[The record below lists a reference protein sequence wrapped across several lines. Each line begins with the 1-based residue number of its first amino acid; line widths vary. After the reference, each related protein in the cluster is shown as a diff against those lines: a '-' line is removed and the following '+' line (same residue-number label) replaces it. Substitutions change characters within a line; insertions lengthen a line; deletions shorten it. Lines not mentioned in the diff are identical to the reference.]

1 MVDKNN
7 GNINPETPQMDSPEE
22 NLVAEEVVEKI
33 EDTKETE
40 ATPAVEETKTK
51 TEDKT
56 EEQTE
61 EPTEE
66 KAEPMTEEDKS
77 EEPVISEDE
86 KKSPAKQKTAEK
98 IDEIPSGEEQIVNI
112 KDLKHESEY
121 SEEEFKFLSDMYDKT
136 LNEIKQG
143 DIVKGKVLDVTD
155 NEVIVDIGFK
165 SEGIVPIEE
174 FETSDKVN
182 IGDEVEVYL
191 ESLEDMNGQLI
202 LSRRR
207 ADFIRVWENV
217 VEKHEKDETI
227 TGMIVRRIKGGMVVS
242 LNGVDA
248 FLPGSQIDVKPIRDF
263 DSYLGKEKE
272 FKIVKVNHARRNIV
286 VSSRVLIEKEMES
299 QRSEIIDTIEKGQ
312 VRNGTV
318 KNITDFGVFIDLGGI
333 DGLLHITDLSWG
345 RVNHPSEVVKLDE
358 EIEVVILDY
367 NENKDRISLGR
378 KQLLP
383 HPWENIGTKY
393 PVDQV
398 VEGKVVSLTD
408 YGAFIELETG
418 IEGLIHISEMSWS
431 QHIKHPSQLLH
442 VGQEVSAKVLSI
454 ESEEKKISLGLKQL
468 EPDPWENIDEKYPL
482 NSKHNGVVRNLTQ
495 FGAFVELEEGIDGLV
510 HISDLSWTKKI
521 RHPSEVVKKGDE
533 IEVIVLGINRD
544 ERRIALGHKQI
555 DENPWDVFEDTYK
568 VDTETEGKVAR
579 IIDKGVIVT
588 LPMGVDGFIPMTHLG
603 HPKLKKATE
612 YYNIGDDIPAKVI
625 EFDKENKK
633 IVLSVTNY
641 FKGKEDKELATYL
654 SGHGVEKT
662 TLQDIVKD
670 LPEDLSTEEKPAAEK
685 KTSAKK
691 KEETDKEVAAPE
703 PEAESAEEVKTETDD
718 TKKADKSEVEKAEQK
733 SEDKKDV
740 APEPAI
746 VEEKAEEPAPVEDK
760 AKAKDDVSEEEVKA
774 ADKKEKPVK
783 EKKPKA
789 KKETKPATEKKTKTT
804 AKKTT
809 TKKKEAA
816 ADTKKEKSE

>member
-1 MVDKNN
+1 MFKEVYLLMVEKNN
-7 GNINPETPQMDSPEE
+7 GNVNPETPQQETSEE
-22 NLVAEEVVEKI
+22 ILI
-33 EDTKETE
+33 TE
-40 ATPAVEETKTK
+40 
-51 TEDKT
+51 
-56 EEQTE
+56 QL
-61 EPTEE
+61 EE
-66 KAEPMTEEDKS
+66 KAEENNAMADTEAIGEKS
-77 EEPVISEDE
+77 EEIEETKDEKTEQKPESDTEEVKTEESATSEKE
-86 KKSPAKQKTAEK
+86 KKSAAEK
-98 IDEIPSGEEQIVNI
+98 KKEETPAETEVEEEIINI
-112 KDLKHESEY
+112 KELKNEREY
-121 SEEEFKFLSDMYDKT
+121 SDDEYKFLTQMYDKT

-165 SEGIVPIEE
+165 SEGIVPLEE
-174 FETSDKVN
+174 FDRRSDVN

-217 VEKHEKDETI
+217 VEKFEKDETI
-227 TGMIVRRIKGGMVVS
+227 TGTIIRRIKGGMVVS

-263 DSYLGKEKE
+263 DSYLGKDKE

-312 VRNGTV
+312 VRAGTV

-383 HPWENIGTKY
+383 HPWEKIDDKY
-393 PVDQV
+393 PVGNV

-431 QHIKHPSQLLH
+431 QHIKHPSQILH
-442 VGQEVSAKVLSI
+442 VGEEVNAKVLSI
-454 ESEEKKISLGLKQL
+454 ESEAKKISLGLKQL
-468 EPDPWENIDEKYPL
+468 EPDPWEKIDEKYPL
-482 NSKHNGVVRNLTQ
+482 NSKHTGIVRNLTQ

-521 RHPSEVVKKGDE
+521 RHPSEVVKKSDE
-533 IEVIVLGINRD
+533 IEVVVLGINRD

-555 DENPWDVFEDTYK
+555 DENPWDAFEDKYK
-568 VDTETEGKVAR
+568 VDTETKGNVAR

-588 LPMGVDGFIPMTHLG
+588 LPMGVDGFVPITHLG

-612 YYNIGDDIPAKVI
+612 YYNIGDEIPAKVI

-641 FKGKEDKELATYL
+641 FKDKEEKDLAGYL
-654 SGHGVEKT
+654 AGQGVEKT
-662 TLQDIVKD
+662 TLQDLVKD
-670 LPEDLSTEEKPAAEK
+670 VPENLAKEKPAAKE

-691 KEETDKEVAAPE
+691 SEEKKE
-703 PEAESAEEVKTETDD
+703 
-718 TKKADKSEVEKAEQK
+718 KSK
-733 SEDKKDV
+733 
-740 APEPAI
+740 
-746 VEEKAEEPAPVEDK
+746 KAEEPE
-760 AKAKDDVSEEEVKA
+760 AKATEKTEEVKA
-774 ADKKEKPVK
+774 ESKPAESATPEKKEAKADVPEEKVEKAVAEEKP
-783 EKKPKA
+783 EK
-789 KKETKPATEKKTKTT
+789 EKKTKVKKETEPET
-804 AKKTT
+804 EKKAKPKTKKTP
-809 TKKKEAA
+809 TKKKDDPSAA
-816 ADTKKEKSE
+816 EEKKDE

>member
-1 MVDKNN
+1 MVEKNN
-7 GNINPETPQMDSPEE
+7 GNVNPETPQQETSEE
-22 NLVAEEVVEKI
+22 ILV
-33 EDTKETE
+33 TE
-40 ATPAVEETKTK
+40 QV
-51 TEDKT
+51 
-56 EEQTE
+56 
-61 EPTEE
+61 EE
-66 KAEPMTEEDKS
+66 KAEEAKATEDTESVEEKS
-77 EEPVISEDE
+77 EEKTDEKTEQNPESDTEEVKTEESAKSE
-86 KKSPAKQKTAEK
+86 KKSDTDKKKEEMPADTEV
-98 IDEIPSGEEQIVNI
+98 EEEFVNI
-112 KDLKHESEY
+112 KELKDEKEY
-121 SEEEFKFLSDMYDKT
+121 SDDEYKFLTQMYDKT

-155 NEVIVDIGFK
+155 NEVLVDIGFK
-165 SEGIVPIEE
+165 SEGIVPLEE
-174 FETSDKVN
+174 FDSRKDIS

-217 VEKHEKDETI
+217 VEKFEKDETI
-227 TGMIVRRIKGGMVVS
+227 TGTIIRRIKGGMVVS

-263 DSYLGKEKE
+263 DSFLGKDKE

-312 VRNGTV
+312 VRPGTV

-358 EIEVVILDY
+358 EIDVVILDY

-383 HPWENIGTKY
+383 HPWEKIDKKY
-393 PVDQV
+393 PVGNV

-431 QHIKHPSQLLH
+431 QHIKHPSQILH
-442 VGQEVSAKVLSI
+442 VGQEVNAKVLSI
-454 ESEEKKISLGLKQL
+454 EPDAKKISLGLKQL
-468 EPDPWENIDEKYPL
+468 EPDPWENIDDKYQV
-482 NSKHNGVVRNLTQ
+482 NSKHQGIVRNLTQ

-555 DENPWDVFEDTYK
+555 EENPWDAFEDTYK
-568 VDTETEGKVAR
+568 VDTETKGKVAR

-588 LPMGVDGFIPMTHLG
+588 LPLGVDGFIPITHLG

-612 YYNIGDDIPAKVI
+612 YYNVGDEIPAKVI

-641 FKGKEDKELATYL
+641 FKDKEEKVLAGYL
-654 SGHGVEKT
+654 AGQGVEKT
-662 TLQDIVKD
+662 TLQDLVKD
-670 LPEDLSTEEKPAAEK
+670 VPENLAKEKPAAEE

-691 KEETDKEVAAPE
+691 SEEKKEESKKAEE
-703 PEAESAEEVKTETDD
+703 PEAKATEKAEEVKTESKPAEST
-718 TKKADKSEVEKAEQK
+718 ASEK
-733 SEDKKDV
+733 EDS
-740 APEPAI
+740 
-746 VEEKAEEPAPVEDK
+746 KAEEPE
-760 AKAKDDVSEEEVKA
+760 AKPTEKTKEVKA
-774 ADKKEKPVK
+774 KSKPAESTTPKKKEEKSDVPEEKVAKAIAEDKPVK
-783 EKKPKA
+783 EKKTKV
-789 KKETKPATEKKTKTT
+789 KKETEPGTEKK
-804 AKKTT
+804 AKPKARKIS
-809 TKKKEAA
+809 TKKKDDA
-816 ADTKKEKSE
+816 ADSEEKKDK